1 MKSDELTI
9 KIFADGADV
18 DNISGLSK
26 LPYVRGFTT
35 NPSLMKQAGITD
47 YKKFAKE
54 VLDIVKTLPVSLE
67 VFADDAEGMLEQAKK
82 ISELAKNVYVK
93 IPVTNSRGESTKEV
107 ISSLI
112 KEGIPLNLTAIMT
125 AYQVESL
132 LSHVA
137 VDSRVILSIFA
148 GRIADTGCDP
158 CPIVESAVTM
168 ANNFENIEVLWAST
182 REVYNVVQAE
192 NVGCHIITMPYSFI
206 EKLQFFGKDLNEV
219 SRETAETFFL
229 DARSSGYKI

>member
-9 KIFADGADV
+9 KIFADGADIK
-18 DNISGLSK
+18 NISRFSK
-26 LPYVRGFTT
+26 LPWVKGFTT
-35 NPSLMKQAGITD
+35 NPSLMRQAGVTD
-47 YKKFAKE
+47 YKEFAE
-54 VLDIVKTLPVSLE
+54 EILDIVKNLPISLE
-67 VFADDAEGMLEQAKK
+67 VFADDTEGMFEQAKA
-82 ISELAKNVYVK
+82 ISKLAQNVFVK
-93 IPVTNSRGESTKEV
+93 IPVINSKGESTKEV
-107 ISSLI
+107 ISSLA

-125 AYQVESL
+125 ENQVENL
-132 LSHVA
+132 LPYID
-137 VDSRVILSIFA
+137 VDSRLILSIFA

-158 CPIVESAVTM
+158 CPIVKSMVCMTK
-168 ANNFENIEVLWAST
+168 NFGNIEVLWAST
-182 REVYNVVQAE
+182 REVYNVIQAE